1 MIPAW
6 MSSML
11 SKVGGAHHRTVTS
24 FNISASILLS
34 KEIFPSTSVQT
45 RSIHCSKGKRVMKVI
60 LEGDFEPRTLQEEG
74 E

>member
-45 RSIHCSKGKRVMKVI
+45 VGPFTVQKESMS
-60 LEGDFEPRTLQEEG
+60 
-74 E
+74 